1 MKICVAK
8 MIIKYKILIGAI
20 MANLPINIIIKN
32 RRIEL
37 GYTLEFV
44 ANKLGVAKSTVLRW
58 ENGETTNIKIYQFNA
73 LCEILF
79 LDPKFVLNSEEGEAP
94 EAAEIVLKRKSIC
107 SKLDKIKTLE
117 DLNKIDALIEVFK
130 R

>member
-1 MKICVAK
+1 
-8 MIIKYKILIGAI
+8 

>member
-1 MKICVAK
+1 
-8 MIIKYKILIGAI
+8 MIIKYKILIGTI
-20 MANLPINIIIKN
+20 MENLPINIIIKN

-79 LDPKFVLNSEEGEAP
+79 LDPKFVLNSEEGEIP

-130 R
+130 Q

>member
-8 MIIKYKILIGAI
+8 MIIKYKILIGTI
-20 MANLPINIIIKN
+20 MENLPINIIIKN

-107 SKLDKIKTLE
+107 SKLGKIKTLE

-130 R
+130 Q

>member
-1 MKICVAK
+1 MTELFIHD
-8 MIIKYKILIGAI
+8 
-20 MANLPINIIIKN
+20 IIKN

-37 GYTLEFV
+37 GYSLEFV

-73 LCEILF
+73 LCEILY
-79 LDPKFVLNSEEGEAP
+79 LDPKFVLNSEEGKTP

-107 SKLDKIKTLE
+107 SKLDNIKTLE
-117 DLNKIDALIEVFK
+117 ELNKIDALIEVFK
-130 R
+130 K

>member
-1 MKICVAK
+1 ME
-8 MIIKYKILIGAI
+8 
-20 MANLPINIIIKN
+20 NLPINIIIKN
-32 RRIEL
+32 RRIDL

-79 LDPKFVLNSEEGEAP
+79 LDPKFVLNSEEGEIP

-130 R
+130 Q